1 MIRAVSVDLALNLS
15 QFSQRLTAAG
25 IVHRVVEESGRQT
38 IWVYSE
44 RDVQAVKQ
52 QLAHWLKSAL
62 GHTEMGASP
71 ADGLAASVA
80 GRDPLLRISRLTYYA
95 FRRCPLTWMLMTACI
110 GVALLSGMG
119 SNTGSVRYL
128 FYPLLPSVSLFG
140 LLAEI
145 DNLSLVLRTL
155 TPMLLHF
162 GELHLVF
169 NLLWLWY
176 FGQQLENMISWWEFA
191 LLVTVTAFVGN
202 TAQYWQLGY
211 NNFGGMSGV
220 IYGLV
225 GFVWVLSKG
234 LPNSGLLIST
244 KMFIAFVAGLIL
256 METFASSSIATAAH
270 VGGLF
275 SGLMLGVTFAVYYR
289 FVRRVDLLGRPIAGR
304 EKGRD
309 A

>member
-1 MIRAVSVDLALNLS
+1 MIRAVSLDLALNLS

-62 GHTEMGASP
+62 RHTEAGASP
-71 ADGLAASVA
+71 ADVLAASAA
-80 GRDPLLRISRLTYYA
+80 GPDPLRRISLLIYFA
-95 FRRCPLTWMLMTACI
+95 FRRCPLTWILMTACI

-119 SNTGSVRYL
+119 SNTGNVRYL
-128 FYPLLPSVSLFG
+128 FYPLLSSVSLFG

-145 DNLSLVLRTL
+145 DNLSLALRTL
-155 TPMLLHF
+155 TPTLLHF

-176 FGQQLENMISWWEFA
+176 FGRQLENMISWWEFA
-191 LLVTVTAFVGN
+191 VLVTVTAFVGN

-234 LPNSGLLIST
+234 LPNSGLLISN
-244 KMFIAFVAGLIL
+244 KMFIAFVAGLVL

-270 VGGLF
+270 VGGLV
-275 SGLMLGVTFAVYYR
+275 SGLMLGVIFAVYYR
-289 FVRRVDLLGRPIAGR
+289 FVRRVDLLGRPIANR